1 MNSLHKVAYAFLWFG
16 GINWGLIGL
25 FNYNLVVLILGS
37 WPALVTLFY
46 ILTGVSAVYIFTS
59 HKDYCKYCKK

>member
-1 MNSLHKVAYAFLWFG
+1 MNSLHKIAYTFLWLG

-37 WPALVTLFY
+37 WPMLVTSFY
-46 ILTGVSAVYIFTS
+46 ILIGASAVYVFST
-59 HKDYCKYCKK
+59 HKDYCKHCKK